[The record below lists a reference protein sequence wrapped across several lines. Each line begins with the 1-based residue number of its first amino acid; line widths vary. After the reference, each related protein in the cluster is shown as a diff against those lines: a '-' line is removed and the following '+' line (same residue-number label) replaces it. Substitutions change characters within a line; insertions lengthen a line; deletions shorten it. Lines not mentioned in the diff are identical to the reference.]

1 MPSTQQ
7 YSRAQ
12 QNRRNDN
19 NDFDERGGTKLSIVA
34 EVHVMEGVAEDKLM
48 SNMSDTTT
56 PVLNQHTY
64 VRSPNMSTSISQFWK
79 LPLLRPECN
88 EEQRS
93 FTLNARNDI
102 INTAQQAANIT
113 VHIASPC
120 QHCGAQLFKGEFSKI
135 SIFRHRLYP
144 WNLNSISSHA
154 DHLLS
159 SFHIMH
165 SLQLSKLHAN
175 HLCFYRSGE
184 SRGICCSNGQLVL
197 TSLPPP
203 PRELVPLYEG
213 TAERFQRFRRMDRKY
228 NSSSNFCA
236 MCVEDGELKRMFGPH
251 FLSVQGRWDVYTLDF
266 TRNCLFYYL
275 ISQTF

>member
-1 MPSTQQ
+1 MTAATYGLIYRFSADNLANKISAAYYVYPHLQYASTFLRIYNSAAIIRRTPTHLHIRFRCRQHNNT
-7 YSRAQ
+7 REL
-12 QNRRNDN
+12 NRTDVTNN

-144 WNLNSISSHA
+144 
-154 DHLLS
+154 
-159 SFHIMH
+159 
-165 SLQLSKLHAN
+165 
-175 HLCFYRSGE
+175 
-184 SRGICCSNGQLVL
+184 
-197 TSLPPP
+197 
-203 PRELVPLYEG
+203 
-213 TAERFQRFRRMDRKY
+213 
-228 NSSSNFCA
+228 
-236 MCVEDGELKRMFGPH
+236 
-251 FLSVQGRWDVYTLDF
+251 
-266 TRNCLFYYL
+266 
-275 ISQTF
+275 

>member
-12 QNRRNDN
+12 QNRRNEQQRLRRARRNETLNCRRSSRDGRSRGRQIDEQHVRHDN
-19 NDFDERGGTKLSIVA
+19 ARPQS
-34 EVHVMEGVAEDKLM
+34 
-48 SNMSDTTT
+48 
-56 PVLNQHTY
+56 TY

-144 WNLNSISSHA
+144 WKLNSISSHA

-175 HLCFYRSGE
+175 HLCFYR
-184 SRGICCSNGQLVL
+184 
-197 TSLPPP
+197 
-203 PRELVPLYEG
+203 
-213 TAERFQRFRRMDRKY
+213 
-228 NSSSNFCA
+228 
-236 MCVEDGELKRMFGPH
+236 
-251 FLSVQGRWDVYTLDF
+251 W
-266 TRNCLFYYL
+266 
-275 ISQTF
+275 ISWHMLQ